1 MPRIVNPAVHSPVMD
16 SLTKVGCI
24 LISVRILCYGTVIPR
39 VKLDFRADSLK
50 YFPPGRVELMACISF
65 SFSSIFSSKNDD
77 FKHFNLVTLKA
88 CIFFIFSLSFESC
101 INTHN
106 TVDVRWIRVRSFF
119 DEVIILLIT
128 SFIIFNYYS
137 RVTYIQTCASYLLPT
152 FLFFVSIICRLGGL
166 LHLPLVC

>member
-128 SFIIFNYYS
+128 SFIIFNYYCTLES
-137 RVTYIQTCASYLLPT
+137 RTFKHAPPIYFLLFCFLYLSFVDLVDFYTY
-152 FLFFVSIICRLGGL
+152 R
-166 LHLPLVC
+166 